1 MEPYTLTNDFKLEY
15 NYKKL
20 LTNLS
25 LIQVIKVICENW
37 FTFEIDSIQFL
48 NKKLEFMNFVQLTK
62 FI

>member
-48 NKKLEFMNFVQLTK
+48 NKKLEFINFVQLTK